1 MGDSPRS
8 RRRPR
13 LILLASCAAVALLL
27 TACFD
32 EGHPTSYDDTV
43 QDNFLSG
50 CEVAA
55 AADNEISPV
64 SQRYCTCA
72 WNRLTQEVE
81 FEDFKNLDDDVK
93 DDPDKITGDS
103 DDEDSAGAT
112 LTAIFADCRAQNTR
126 G

>member
-32 EGHPTSYDDTV
+32 EGHPTSFDDTV
-43 QDNFLSG
+43 ETNFLNG
-50 CEVAA
+50 CELAAEADPQIRPVA
-55 AADNEISPV
+55 P
-64 SQRYCTCA
+64 RYCVCA
-72 WNRLTQEVE
+72 YERVRAEMS
-81 FEDFKNLDDDVK
+81 FEDFKSLDDDVR
-93 DDPDKITGDS
+93 DEPDRIS
-103 DDEDSAGAT
+103 NDDEESAAAQ
-112 LTAIFADCRAQNTR
+112 LTAIFNDCRATHAR

>member
-27 TACFD
+27 SACFD
-32 EGHPTSYDDTV
+32 EGHPTSFDDTV
-43 QDNFLSG
+43 EENFLSG

-55 AADNEISPV
+55 EADPRIRPVAPRYCVCAYERVRAEIS
-64 SQRYCTCA
+64 
-72 WNRLTQEVE
+72 
-81 FEDFKNLDDDVK
+81 FEDFKGLDDDVR
-93 DDPDKITGDS
+93 DDPEKIRDDA
-103 DDEDSAGAT
+103 DDEESTDARLA
-112 LTAIFADCRAQNTR
+112 AIFADCRATHAR

>member
-27 TACFD
+27 SACFD
-32 EGHPTSYDDTV
+32 EGHPTSYDNTV
-43 QDNFLSG
+43 EDNFMRG

-55 AADNEISPV
+55 QADPAISPV
-64 SQRYCTCA
+64 APKYCACA
-72 WNRLTQEVE
+72 YTRLVE
-81 FEDFKNLDDDVK
+81 EIAFDDFKSLDDDVR
-93 DDPDKITGDS
+93 DDPDKIRADEADSTG
-103 DDEDSAGAT
+103 AA
-112 LTAIFADCRAQNTR
+112 LTAIFADCRATHGR

>member
-13 LILLASCAAVALLL
+13 FILLASCAAVALLL

-32 EGHPTSYDDTV
+32 EGHPTSFDDTV
-43 QDNFLSG
+43 EENFLTG

-55 AADNEISPV
+55 EADPQISPV
-64 SQRYCTCA
+64 APRYCVCA
-72 WNRLTQEVE
+72 YERVRAEIA
-81 FEDFKNLDDDVK
+81 FEDFKSLDDDVR
-93 DDPDKITGDS
+93 DDPNKVGN
-103 DDEDSAGAT
+103 DDEESTAAQ
-112 LTAIFADCRAQNTR
+112 LTAIFADCRATHAR